1 MVEVGRPPSE
11 TSVQTR
17 QREMAIEHILFHM
30 VRYVEAKEPGFI
42 ATIENSLDHLG
53 DPGTDET
60 SNDEAVREIARK
72 LLTSARRT

>member
-17 QREMAIEHILFHM
+17 QRERAIEHILFHM
-30 VRYVEAKEPGFI
+30 VRYVRAKEPGFI
-42 ATIENSLDHLG
+42 ATIENSHLG
-53 DPGTDET
+53 DPGRDET